1 MENQNRELL
10 FLEQQKTQSAIEALS
25 QSKLGG
31 TEEFKLIK
39 KLRQDFT
46 FEGTSWLLNQVK
58 LRQKALRKFPSTMV
72 EKMYFEEKALE
83 QATAWPLA
91 LHRAQKLQ
99 AIAPEGPI
107 LDLGCGMGCDA
118 LAIAHYR
125 PVIAIDL
132 EQSRLDILQAN
143 AKNLALPYHVQTLQ
157 LDYIKN
163 KLPQAS
169 AAFSDPARRIDSKR
183 IYKVEETFPPLK
195 KVVGLARFLNIPT
208 AIKLAPSFD
217 KTLLEDLPG
226 ASLEFVGLNKQCREA
241 VLWLNCFAEP
251 SLQASIYLKDGTWH
265 QESLPLGQDST
276 VAVGDLHEGQYLYEI
291 EPVLLR
297 AGLLHKYADK
307 LQAHLF
313 DEQTSW
319 LISDNLVE
327 EPLADAFLISEIH
340 KFSLKTLQKRIKD
353 LNIGILEIKKR
364 NSAIEPEIIRQKIR
378 TCPTKNE
385 LTVFVTRQNGQP
397 LFMLGQRISN
407 S

>member
-1 MENQNRELL
+1 MESNNKELL
-10 FLEQQKTQSAIEALS
+10 FLEQPQTQSVINTLA

-46 FEGTSWLLNQVK
+46 SEETSWLLNQVK
-58 LRQKALRKFPSTMV
+58 LRQKALRKFPSSMV

-118 LAIAHYR
+118 LALATYR
-125 PVIAIDL
+125 PVIAVDL
-132 EQSRLDILQAN
+132 EQSRLNILQAN
-143 AKNLALPYHVQTLQ
+143 AKNLALPYSIQTLQ

-163 KLPQAS
+163 KLPQAA
-169 AAFSDPARRIDSKR
+169 AAFSDPARRVDSKR
-183 IYKVEETFPPLK
+183 IYQVEETFPPLK
-195 KVVGLARFLNIPT
+195 KVVGLAKFLNIPM

-217 KTLLEDLPG
+217 KAMLEDLPG

-241 VLWLNCFAEP
+241 VLWLNCSIEP

-265 QESLPLGQDST
+265 QESLPIGQDI
-276 VAVGDLHEGQYLYEI
+276 AVDVGSLHEGQYLYEI

-297 AGLLHKYADK
+297 AGLLHKYATK

-319 LISDNLVE
+319 LISDKLIE
-327 EPLADAFLISEIH
+327 EPLADAFLITEIH
-340 KFSLKTLQKRIKD
+340 KFSLKALQKRIKE
-353 LNIGILEIKKR
+353 LNVGILEIKKR
-364 NSAIEPEIIRQKIR
+364 NSAIEPETIRQKVK
-378 TCPTKNE
+378 TCATKNE
-385 LTVFVTRQNGQP
+385 LTVFITRQNGQP
-397 LFMLGQRISN
+397 LFMLGQRISH

>member
-1 MENQNRELL
+1 MENQKLS
-10 FLEQQKTQSAIEALS
+10 FLEQLQTRNIIKELA

-39 KLRQDFT
+39 KLRHDFT
-46 FEGTSWLLNQVK
+46 SEETSWLLNQVK
-58 LRQKALRKFPSTMV
+58 LRQKALRKFPSAMV

-83 QATAWPLA
+83 QATSWPLA

-99 AIAPEGPI
+99 SVAPEGPI

-118 LAIAHYR
+118 LALAHYR

-132 EQSRLDILQAN
+132 EPSRLDILQAN
-143 AKNLALPYHVQTLQ
+143 AQSLAVPYPIQTLQ

-163 KLPQAS
+163 RLPQAA

-195 KVVGLARFLNIPT
+195 KVVGLAKFLDIPT
-208 AIKLAPSFD
+208 AIKLSPSFD

-226 ASLEFVGLNKQCREA
+226 VSLEFVGLNKQCREA

-251 SLQASIYLKDGTWH
+251 SLQASIYLKDETWH
-265 QESLPLGQDST
+265 QESLPLGQEIP
-276 VAVGDLHEGQYLYEI
+276 VAVGSMHEGQYLYEI

-297 AGLLHKYADK
+297 AGLLHKYAEK

-319 LISDNLVE
+319 LISDKLIE
-327 EPLADAFLISEIH
+327 EPLADAFLITEIH

-353 LNIGILEIKKR
+353 LDIGILEIKKR
-364 NSAIEPEIIRQKIR
+364 NSAIEPEIIRQKVK
-378 TCPTKNE
+378 TCPTKNAI
-385 LTVFVTRQNGQP
+385 TVFVTRQSGQP
-397 LFMLGQRISN
+397 LFMLGQRINHS
-407 S
+407 

>member
-10 FLEQQKTQSAIEALS
+10 FLNQPQAQNTINTLA

-46 FEGTSWLLNQVK
+46 SEETSWLLNQVK
-58 LRQKALRKFPSTMV
+58 LRQKALRKFPAAMV
-72 EKMYFEEKALE
+72 EKMFFEEKALE

-99 AIAPEGPI
+99 ALAPDGPI
-107 LDLGCGMGCDA
+107 LDLGCGMGCDTLA
-118 LAIAHYR
+118 LVHYR

-132 EQSRLDILQAN
+132 EPSRLDILQAN
-143 AKNLALPYHVQTLQ
+143 AQNLALPYPIQTLQ

-183 IYKVEETFPPLK
+183 IYQVEETFPPLK
-195 KVVGLARFLNIPT
+195 KVVGLAEFLGIPT
-208 AIKLAPSFD
+208 AVKLAPSFD
-217 KTLLEDLPG
+217 KALLENWPS

-241 VLWLNCFAEP
+241 VLWLNCAIEP

-265 QESLPLGQDST
+265 QESLPISQELPVD
-276 VAVGDLHEGQYLYEI
+276 VGPLHEGQYLYEI

-319 LISDNLVE
+319 LISDKLIE
-327 EPLADAFLISEIH
+327 EPLADAFLITEIH
-340 KFSLKTLQKRIKD
+340 NFSLKALQKRIKD

-364 NSAIEPEIIRQKIR
+364 NSAIVPETVRQRIR

-385 LTVFVTRQNGQP
+385 LTVFITRQKGQP
-397 LFMLGQRISN
+397 LFMLGQRISH